1 MPRRTPRPSL
11 PAALVLAVLALLVTA
26 CAAPAEDDGLARDE
40 GLLAAYGLEGLD
52 ARQVI
57 DTLEATP
64 VDERPKDLVAS
75 VRPDVLLLSDDA
87 SEVTLPMPEDA
98 FYVSVAPYVAQ
109 THECTFHSLTTCQ
122 GEMRNTAMRVR
133 VEDRSAGTTLVDET
147 LTTHDNGFVGLWL
160 PRDVDATL
168 SVEADGRT
176 TSAPLSTTDDDLTCV
191 TTLRLA

>member
-1 MPRRTPRPSL
+1 MLRRYPLQSL
-11 PAALVLAVLALLVTA
+11 PAALILAALTLLVTG
-26 CAAPAEDDGLARDE
+26 CAAPADDEGSSRGP

-52 ARQVI
+52 AREVI
-57 DTLEATP
+57 DTLEAMP

-75 VRPDVLLLSDDA
+75 VRPDVLLLSDDS
-87 SEVTLPMPEDA
+87 SEVTLPMPDDA

-122 GEMRNTAMRVR
+122 GEMRNTAVRVR

-176 TSAPLSTTDDDLTCV
+176 TSVPLSTTDDDLTCV